1 MGDLP
6 DAPLTVHAFRG
17 QERLNGLYEL
27 TIDVTTEAEDV
38 ALEERAPGSPARL
51 EIRHG
56 DRRRVFHGIIAA
68 ARADGYRRTQGTRA
82 AQYQLKLAPR
92 AWLLGL
98 RRNSRVF
105 QNVRVDEVVRAILR
119 QYMIP
124 SRWQLDARYPAREYC
139 TQYEETDL
147 DFILRLTAEHG
158 IGFHF
163 EQRAC
168 DPDAPLGFGA
178 QAIFDYARSLA
189 SGALGG
195 EAERA
200 ALGVLGAAVDAGRG
214 AALGALGAAVDAG
227 RGAALGAL
235 GGVGDAGRGAA
246 LGALGGAAAGWLE
259 SAALPWPCEVMVFTD
274 SAAAYP
280 PLTLGDAPEPETSVF
295 HFFRDGLPRPPEG
308 LPRPPEGFP
317 RPPEGRAGA
326 VLHMRPDAGALQ
338 WPGEDSVLAFARDR
352 EVTTRSAAFR
362 AYDPRRPHVVLGAA
376 KDAREVDLLAG
387 AAGALGDLARAG
399 VEALQQPDVAGA
411 LGGLAR
417 AGAEAL
423 QRQPGAAGAL
433 GGLAQQGLEAARRV
447 GLEIGEGLGG
457 VERPGEIYE
466 HHSGFLFPD
475 WQYERDEPDRILRS
489 ARRGRDAAS
498 GESVC
503 HWLAPGHRFELEDH
517 EIARLNRGWV
527 PIAVVHEGWAAT
539 SPGHTGRTYTN
550 RFECVPADVPYP
562 PERPR
567 RRSVQVCLTAT
578 VVGGGATGIHTDP
591 GAHIRVRF
599 HWDRERRVVGHD
611 SCWVRVMQPWAGVG
625 WGTQFIPRV
634 GMEVV
639 VTFEGGDPDK
649 PLVLGCVYNGT
660 SPPPFPLPEHATRSG
675 IRTQSTP
682 GSGGANELWF
692 EDAAGQER
700 VYVHAQKDLE
710 IAVRND
716 RIANVDRDEIMT
728 VARDQRLR
736 VDGEVHA
743 HVRRSRETR
752 VDEDDRLHVE
762 GNRSSQTQGNA
773 SEHIAQDRSVHVG
786 GRSREELAGQR
797 ELLAKSDVIERIE
810 GSFVRVVGKGEAK
823 RSHVTHVEGKL
834 HTSSSETIELEAE
847 QGIVLRCGKSE
858 IRMTAKSIEVRSP
871 EIVLQG
877 NGARVRLVK
886 GELLVQA
893 DSKIQKISD
902 RILLKSSGAGLGLS
916 SEVAVEGSRILLNSP
931 QNASDTVEESR
942 VEPTIIELR
951 DESGQPIPNHPFRV
965 VLEDGSE
972 LAGVLDEDGR
982 AVLELE
988 GGGEVYFPGL
998 ADVRQE

>member
-1 MGDLP
+1 MSDRPEHVFSLRVGDLP

-56 DRRRVFHGIIAA
+56 DRRRAFHGIIAA
-68 ARADGYRRTQGTRA
+68 ARADGYRRTQTTRA
-82 AQYQLKLAPR
+82 AQYQVKLAPR

-124 SRWQLDARYPAREYC
+124 SRWQLEGRYPAREYC

-147 DFILRLTAEHG
+147 EFILRLTAEHG

-163 EQRAC
+163 EQRAG

-178 QAIFDYARSLA
+178 QAIFEHARSLA
-189 SGALGG
+189 LGDGAEGAALGALGG
-195 EAERA
+195 A
-200 ALGVLGAAVDAGRG
+200 ALGALGAAVDAGRG
-214 AALGALGAAVDAG
+214 AAMGALGAAVDAG

-235 GGVGDAGRGAA
+235 GG
-246 LGALGGAAAGWLE
+246 AAAGWLE
-259 SAALPWPCEVMVFTD
+259 GAALSWPCEVMVFTD
-274 SAAAYP
+274 SAAWYP
-280 PLTLGDAPEPETSVF
+280 PLALGDAPAPEMPVS
-295 HFFRDGLPRPPEG
+295 HFRDGLPRPPEG
-308 LPRPPEGFP
+308 LPRPPEGLP
-317 RPPEGRAGA
+317 RPPGGRAGA

-338 WPGEDSVLAFARDR
+338 WPGEDTVLAFARGR

-362 AYDPRRPHVVLGAA
+362 SYDPRRPHVLLGATR
-376 KDAREVDLLAG
+376 DAREGALLAG

-399 VEALQQPDVAGA
+399 VAGALGDVAQVGAAALQQPDVAGA
-411 LGGLAR
+411 LGGLV
-417 AGAEAL
+417 E
-423 QRQPGAAGAL
+423 
-433 GGLAQQGLEAARRV
+433 QGIEAARRG

-466 HHSGFLFPD
+466 HHSSFLFPD
-475 WQYERDEPDRILRS
+475 WHYERGEPDRILRS
-489 ARRGRDAAS
+489 ARRGRDVAS

-527 PIAVVHEGWAAT
+527 PIAVVHEGWAPT
-539 SPGHTGRTYTN
+539 SPGHAGRTYTN
-550 RFECVPADVPYP
+550 RFECVPADVHYP
-562 PERPR
+562 PERPP

-599 HWDRERRVVGHD
+599 HWDRERRAASHD

-660 SPPPFPLPEHATRSG
+660 SPPPFPLPQHATRSG

-682 GSGGANELWF
+682 GAGGANELWF

-716 RIANVDRDEIMT
+716 RIARVDRDELMT

-736 VDGEVHA
+736 VDGEAHA

-752 VDEDDRLHVE
+752 VDEDDHLHVE

-773 SEHIAQDRSVHVG
+773 SESVAQDRSVHVG
-786 GRSREELAGQR
+786 GRSRVELAGQHD
-797 ELLAKSDVIERIE
+797 LLAKSDVIERMV
-810 GSFVRVVGKGEAK
+810 GNFVRVVGQAEAK
-823 RSHVTHVEGKL
+823 RSHITHVEGKL
-834 HTSSSETIELEAE
+834 HSSSDTVEIEAE

-858 IRMTAKSIEVRSP
+858 IRMTAGKIQVSSP

-877 NGARVRLVK
+877 DRSRIRLME
-886 GELLVQA
+886 GELRAQA
-893 DSKIQKISD
+893 DSKIQAVSD
-902 RILLKSSGAGLGLS
+902 QILLKSSGAGIGLS
-916 SEVAVEGSRILLNSP
+916 SEAAVEGSRILLNSP
-931 QNASDTVEESR
+931 QSASDTVEESR
-942 VEPTIIELR
+942 VEPTVIELR
-951 DESGQPIPNHPFRV
+951 DEDGQPIPNQPFRV

-972 LAGVLDEDGR
+972 VAGVLDEDGR

-998 ADVRQE
+998 TDVRQE

>member
-1 MGDLP
+1 MSDRPDHLFSLRVGELP

-27 TIDVTTEAEDV
+27 TIDVTTEAEEV

-56 DRRRVFHGIIAA
+56 DRRRVFHGIVAA
-68 ARADGYRRTQGTRA
+68 ARAGGHRRTQTTRA

-92 AWLLGL
+92 VWLLGL

-124 SRWQLDARYPAREYC
+124 SRWLLEGRYPAREYC

-163 EQRAC
+163 AQRAG

-178 QAIFDYARSLA
+178 QAIFESAGSL
-189 SGALGG
+189 
-195 EAERA
+195 
-200 ALGVLGAAVDAGRG
+200 
-214 AALGALGAAVDAG
+214 
-227 RGAALGAL
+227 ALGAL
-235 GGVGDAGRGAA
+235 GGETERAALGAAVDAGRGAA

-259 SAALPWPCEVMVFTD
+259 GAALPWPCEVMVFTD
-274 SAAAYP
+274 GAAWYP
-280 PLTLGDAPEPETSVF
+280 PLTLGDVPEPEMPVVP
-295 HFFRDGLPRPPEG
+295 FRDGLPRPPEGFPRPPEG

-317 RPPEGRAGA
+317 RPPEGLSGA
-326 VLHMRPDAGALQ
+326 VLHMRPDTGALQ
-338 WPGEDSVLAFARDR
+338 LPGEDSVLAFARGR

-362 AYDPRRPHVVLGAA
+362 SYDPRRPHVVLGAA
-376 KDAREVDLLAG
+376 KDARESDLRAG
-387 AAGALGDLARAG
+387 AAAALGDLARAG
-399 VEALQQPDVAGA
+399 AEALRQPDVAGA
-411 LGGLAR
+411 LGGLA
-417 AGAEAL
+417 
-423 QRQPGAAGAL
+423 P
-433 GGLAQQGLEAARRV
+433 QGLEAARRG

-466 HHSGFLFPD
+466 HHSSFLFPD
-475 WQYERDEPDRILRS
+475 WHYERDEPDRILRS
-489 ARRGRDAAS
+489 ARRGRDVAS

-539 SPGHTGRTYTN
+539 SPGHAGRTYTN
-550 RFECVPADVPYP
+550 RFECVPADVAYP
-562 PERPR
+562 PERPP

-578 VVGGGATGIHTDP
+578 VVGGGPTGIHTDP
-591 GAHIRVRF
+591 GGHIRVRF
-599 HWDRERRVVGHD
+599 HWDRERRAAAHD
-611 SCWVRVMQPWAGVG
+611 SCWVRVMQPWAGAG

-660 SPPPFPLPEHATRSG
+660 SPPPFPLPQNATRSG

-682 GSGGANELWF
+682 GAGGANELWF

-700 VYVHAQKDLE
+700 VYVHAEKDLE

-736 VDGEVHA
+736 VDGEAHA
-743 HVRRSRETR
+743 RVGRSRETR
-752 VDEDDRLHVE
+752 VDEDDRLRVE
-762 GNRSSQTQGNA
+762 GNRSSQTQGSA
-773 SEHIAQDRSVHVG
+773 SEHVVQDRSVHVG

-797 ELLAKSDVIERIE
+797 DLLAKSDVIERIE
-810 GSFVRVVGKGEAK
+810 GNFVRVVGKAGAK
-823 RSHVTHVEGKL
+823 RSHVTHVEGRL
-834 HTSSSETIELEAE
+834 QASSSETIELEAE

-858 IRMTAKSIEVRSP
+858 IRMTAGKIQVSSP

-877 NGARVRLVK
+877 DGARIRLMK
-886 GELLVQA
+886 GELRAQA
-893 DSKIQKISD
+893 DSKIQGLSD
-902 RILLKSSGAGLGLS
+902 RVVLKSSGAGLGLS
-916 SEVAVEGSRILLNSP
+916 SEVAVEGSQILLNSP
-931 QNASDTVEESR
+931 QSASDTVEESR
-942 VEPTIIELR
+942 VEPTIIELH
-951 DESGQPIPNHPFRV
+951 DESGQPIPNQPFRI

-972 LAGVLDEDGR
+972 VAGVLDEDGR
-982 AVLELE
+982 AAVELE

-998 ADVRQE
+998 TDVRQA

>member
-1 MGDLP
+1 MSDRPEHVFSLRVGDLP
-6 DAPLTVHAFRG
+6 DVPLTVHAFRG

-38 ALEERAPGSPARL
+38 ALEERAPGSAARL
-51 EIRHG
+51 EMRHG

-68 ARADGYRRTQGTRA
+68 ARADGYRRTQTTRA
-82 AQYQLKLAPR
+82 AQYQVKLAPR

-119 QYMIP
+119 QYRIP
-124 SRWQLDARYPAREYC
+124 SRWQLESRYPAREYC

-147 DFILRLTAEHG
+147 EFILRLTAEHG
-158 IGFHF
+158 VGFHF
-163 EQRAC
+163 EQRA
-168 DPDAPLGFGA
+168 DAPDAPLGFGA
-178 QAIFDYARSLA
+178 EAIFETTRSLE
-189 SGALGG
+189 LGG

-200 ALGVLGAAVDAGRG
+200 ALD
-214 AALGALGAAVDAG
+214 
-227 RGAALGAL
+227 
-235 GGVGDAGRGAA
+235 
-246 LGALGGAAAGWLE
+246 GAAAGWLGG
-259 SAALPWPCEVMVFTD
+259 AALPWPCEVMVFTD
-274 SAAAYP
+274 SAAWYP
-280 PLTLGDAPEPETSVF
+280 PLTLGDAPEPEMPVS
-295 HFFRDGLPRPPEG
+295 HFRDGISQPPEGFARPPEG
-308 LPRPPEGFP
+308 LA
-317 RPPEGRAGA
+317 RPPEGRTGA
-326 VLHMRPDAGALQ
+326 VLHMRPDMGALQ
-338 WPGEDSVLAFARDR
+338 WPGEDSVLAFARGR

-376 KDAREVDLLAG
+376 KDARQGEPLAG
-387 AAGALGDLARAG
+387 AAGAPADAARAG
-399 VEALQQPDVAGA
+399 AEALQQPDVAGA
-411 LGGLAR
+411 LGGLA
-417 AGAEAL
+417 
-423 QRQPGAAGAL
+423 
-433 GGLAQQGLEAARRV
+433 QQGIEAARRV

-466 HHSGFLFPD
+466 HHSSFLFPD
-475 WQYERDEPDRILRS
+475 WHYERDEPDRILRS
-489 ARRGRDAAS
+489 ARRGRDVAS

-539 SPGHTGRTYTN
+539 SPGHAGRTYTN
-550 RFECVPADVPYP
+550 RFDCVPADVAYP
-562 PERPR
+562 PERPP

-591 GAHIRVRF
+591 GGHIRVRF
-599 HWDRERRVVGHD
+599 HWDRERRAAGHD

-625 WGTQFIPRV
+625 WGTQFIPRA

-660 SPPPFPLPEHATRSG
+660 SPPPFPLPQNATRSG

-682 GSGGANELWF
+682 GAGGANELWF

-716 RIANVDRDEIMT
+716 RIAHVDRDEIMT
-728 VARDQRLR
+728 VTRDQRLR
-736 VDGEVHA
+736 VDGEAHA
-743 HVRRSRETR
+743 RVGRSRETR

-773 SEHIAQDRSVHVG
+773 SEHVAQDRSVHVG
-786 GRSREELAGQR
+786 GRSRAELAGQH
-797 ELLAKSDVIERIE
+797 ELLAKSDVIERIA
-810 GSFVRVVGKGEAK
+810 GNFVRVVGQAEAK

-834 HTSSSETIELEAE
+834 RASSSEIIELEADE
-847 QGIVLRCGKSE
+847 GIVLRCGKSE
-858 IRMTAKSIEVRSP
+858 IRMTAGKIQVSSP

-877 NGARVRLVK
+877 DRARIRLME
-886 GELLVQA
+886 GELRAQA
-893 DSKIQKISD
+893 DSKIQAVSD
-902 RILLKSSGAGLGLS
+902 RILLKSSGAGIGLS
-916 SEVAVEGSRILLNSP
+916 SEAAVEGSRILLNSP
-931 QNASDTVEESR
+931 QSASDTVEESR
-942 VEPTIIELR
+942 VEPTVIELR
-951 DESGQPIPNHPFRV
+951 DERGQPIPNQPFRV

-972 LAGVLDEDGR
+972 VAGVLDEDGR

-988 GGGEVYFPGL
+988 GGGEVHFPGL
-998 ADVRQE
+998 IDVRQE